1 MFASSIERLP
11 QKKREQTP
19 PLQMQFSTGLIIAP
33 DKEKSR
39 KTLQKLGEKL
49 WGTTGDLML
58 CIE

>member
-1 MFASSIERLP
+1 
-11 QKKREQTP
+11 
-19 PLQMQFSTGLIIAP
+19 MQFSTGLIIAP